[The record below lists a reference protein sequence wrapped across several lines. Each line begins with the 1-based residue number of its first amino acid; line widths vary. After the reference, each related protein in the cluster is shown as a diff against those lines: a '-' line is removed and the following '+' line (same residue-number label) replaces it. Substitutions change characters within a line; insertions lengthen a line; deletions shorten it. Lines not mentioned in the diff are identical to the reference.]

1 MTTTPTTRPVRI
13 LYHAIVYHGGTLR
26 GLGVWG
32 RTRRFASPAAASAA
46 GERLAIVCRK
56 VVGGSP
62 TYAVESQPEHRVL
75 RAAVGD
81 HVLRRASRAECIAS
95 DASQATAGILPCLVR
110 GVLVDAYA
118 S

>member
-1 MTTTPTTRPVRI
+1 MTTTPATRPIRT
-13 LYHAIVYHGGTLR
+13 LYHAIVCHGGSLS
-26 GLGVWG
+26 GLSVWG
-32 RTRRFASPAAASAA
+32 RTRRFASLAAAQRA
-46 GERLAIVCRK
+46 GERLAIACRK

-62 TYAVESQPEHRVL
+62 MYYVESSPEHRVL

-95 DASQATAGILPCLVR
+95 DASQATAGILPFLVR
-110 GVLVDAYA
+110 GSWVDAYA